1 MTVGK
6 SLSSN
11 GADSFDLR
19 RFVDAQDRVYR
30 TVLAELRNG
39 AKRSHWIWFVFPQ
52 LRELGRSAT
61 AQRYGIS
68 SLEEAR
74 AYLAHPVLGPRLLE
88 CTGLVA
94 AIDRRSVDEIFGWPD
109 NLKVRSSMTLFAHAT
124 DDPDIEAEFRAVLDK
139 FYDGQEDAATV
150 ELLNSGR

>member
-1 MTVGK
+1 VTVGK

-19 RFVDAQDRVYR
+19 RFVDAQDRVYQ

-39 AKRSHWIWFVFPQ
+39 AKRTHWIWFVFPQ

-94 AIDRRSVDEIFGWPD
+94 AIDGRSVDEIFGWPD

-124 DDPDIEAEFRAVLDK
+124 DDPDIETKFRAVLDK
-139 FYDGQEDAATV
+139 FYGGQEDAATV